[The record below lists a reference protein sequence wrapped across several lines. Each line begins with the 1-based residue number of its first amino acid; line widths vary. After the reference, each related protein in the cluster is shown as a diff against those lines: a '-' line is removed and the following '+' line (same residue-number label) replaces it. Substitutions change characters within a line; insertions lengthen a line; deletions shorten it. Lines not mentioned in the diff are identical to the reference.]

1 MHCPL
6 SKHMAVWQLI
16 PESRFRLM
24 KASIGMPQ
32 SQQTVV
38 GRPIKWA
45 QCGCFFPL
53 FRCKPYLRGYDHF
66 QSSAIRS
73 QRLKTSHHVW
83 FNEPC
88 GISMDELLE
97 TSSHLKVF
105 IQSKAKPGMFLAANL
120 TAWSSCFVPSTGVS
134 SQERF
139 GHVMLIS
146 CGFCAFSGAFSR
158 SLGAILLV
166 QLAGNHCQ

>member
-6 SKHMAVWQLI
+6 SKHMAVRQLI

-24 KASIGMPQ
+24 EAPIGMPQ
-32 SQQTVV
+32 SQKTVV
-38 GRPIKWA
+38 GRPIKWV

-53 FRCKPYLRGYDHF
+53 LGREPCVRGSDNL

-73 QRLKTSHHVW
+73 QWLETSHHVW

-88 GISMDELLE
+88 CISTDELLE

-105 IQSKAKPGMFLAANL
+105 VQTKAK
-120 TAWSSCFVPSTGVS
+120 TRHV
-134 SQERF
+134 F
-139 GHVMLIS
+139 GSKFNCLEQLLCSLH
-146 CGFCAFSGAFSR
+146 R
-158 SLGAILLV
+158 SLVTGTFRACDVNFLWFLRIFRSILEKFGNNF
-166 QLAGNHCQ
+166 AGPASREPCQ